1 MQGHADSRDVRG
13 LLATMEARRESLG
26 ANRQH
31 ELEWRR
37 LQYEVVRGL
46 IRSQRVSIALHR
58 GIVARMRA
66 SLATGQQRLEALE
79 ISILLERF
87 HRLVREIET
96 TLAMITCDVA
106 APMSAEHGC
115 KRGSML
121 QGSQLDQVRGRR
133 RVGWRR
139 DGNGC

>member
-1 MQGHADSRDVRG
+1 MARRQVQGHADSRDVRG

-37 LQYEVVRGL
+37 LQYDVVRGL
-46 IRSQRVSIALHR
+46 IRSERVSIALHR

-79 ISILLERF
+79 VSILLERF

-96 TLAMITCDVA
+96 TLAMITFV
-106 APMSAEHGC
+106 
-115 KRGSML
+115 ML
-121 QGSQLDQVRGRR
+121 PLP
-133 RVGWRR
+133 
-139 DGNGC
+139 